1 VGRKLFSTTP
11 YAFGGR
17 RIMWIEYIQLVILFS
32 ILYLIIWKLD
42 TTPVILPR
50 KTIEEEEE

>member
-1 VGRKLFSTTP
+1 
-11 YAFGGR
+11 
-17 RIMWIEYIQLVILFS
+17 MWIEYIQLVILFS

>member
-1 VGRKLFSTTP
+1 VGGKLFSTTP

-17 RIMWIEYIQLVILFS
+17 RIMWVEYIQLVILFS

-50 KTIEEEEE
+50 KIIEEEEE